1 IIYNLMKRRS
11 AILIITISV
20 LLFLNASLFNQHFV
34 KIHFIDVGE
43 GDAILI
49 QYRGESMLID
59 SGTLLKGY
67 EIVEY
72 LRRQGVSTINYL
84 ILTHPD
90 LDHASGAF
98 FILPKFKVKNI
109 YDNGQKLPEDNI
121 IYRWYDELVRKS
133 TGYAVLRKGERL
145 KLKDIN
151 LDVVW
156 PPDAQAGSFNENS
169 LVIKLS
175 LNNFN
180 CLLAADLNKTSEE
193 KLLRQGLDLKSNIL
207 KVGHH
212 GRDDATSSEFL
223 NSVSADVAVIS
234 TDYRKKGSLD
244 LTLGALKKKDIKIY
258 RTDTNGT
265 IIVTVDNRGN
275 YKIKTAR

>member
-1 IIYNLMKRRS
+1 MKRRS

-20 LLFLNASLFNQHFV
+20 LLFLNASLFNQHFA

-49 QYRGESMLID
+49 QYRGESVLID

-90 LDHASGAF
+90 LDHTSGAF

-151 LDVVW
+151 LDVLW

-175 LNNFN
+175 LNNFS
-180 CLLAADLNKTSEE
+180 CLLAADLNKTSEM
-193 KLLRQGLDLKSNIL
+193 KLLREGSDLKSNIL

-212 GRDDATSSEFL
+212 GRDDTTSQEFL
-223 NSVSADVAVIS
+223 DSVSADVAVIS

-275 YKIKTAR
+275 YKIKTER